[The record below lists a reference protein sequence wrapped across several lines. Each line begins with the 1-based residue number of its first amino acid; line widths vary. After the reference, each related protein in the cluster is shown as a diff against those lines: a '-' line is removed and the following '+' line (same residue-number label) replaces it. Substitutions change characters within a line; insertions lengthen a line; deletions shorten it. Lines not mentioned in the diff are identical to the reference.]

1 MKEQYKTPAR
11 KLSSHFLKKFP
22 RIFLCENQFQIGR
35 KWSILLLIKTHF
47 WTSINLII
55 INGRCLIQNCN
66 RPSANA
72 CQSESM
78 GNVVRIMYSTCS
90 FPSPVD
96 YSTPRGRCSDHPV
109 QVNSVITLAID
120 QVIAC
125 QNKNKLSMSWFIL
138 AWMSHYVNL

>member
-1 MKEQYKTPAR
+1 MITFFKEV
-11 KLSSHFLKKFP
+11 SEN
-22 RIFLCENQFQIGR
+22 FLCENQFQIGR

-47 WTSINLII
+47 CTSIDLII

-66 RPSANA
+66 HPSANA

-96 YSTPRGRCSDHPV
+96 YSTPLGRCSSNQLGDHTC
-109 QVNSVITLAID
+109 N
-120 QVIAC
+120 
-125 QNKNKLSMSWFIL
+125 
-138 AWMSHYVNL
+138 